1 MEADKDLGSRQ
12 SCTSAVTDWVDP
24 CGSIPFGV
32 TSASIDFYGKLEIG
46 ISDICIANCEVSK
59 FTKPAEIIGVI
70 GQEEPIVL
78 SSQSTACPTVS
89 EKERPRP
96 FLQSPS
102 QSKHTVQK
110 HTKTRFLPAA
120 TATSTT
126 GLPLLNLASGKCLRC
141 FALFLSSQSSALSS
155 KPGKPCCSKLIDA
168 VVWVF

>member
-1 MEADKDLGSRQ
+1 M
-12 SCTSAVTDWVDP
+12 
-24 CGSIPFGV
+24 
-32 TSASIDFYGKLEIG
+32 TSASIDFYGKLAYLIF
-46 ISDICIANCEVSK
+46 VSH
-59 FTKPAEIIGVI
+59 FFNSASSPPAEIIGFI

-78 SSQSTACPTVS
+78 SSLSTACPTVS
-89 EKERPRP
+89 EQKRPRP
-96 FLQSPS
+96 LSILQSPS

-155 KPGKPCCSKLIDA
+155 KPGKPCCSKLSDA